1 MAANGEGTASV
12 GEARAIQDIVKGR
25 PWPPAVKGFELEF
38 GEDSTGD
45 PAVWVWLMIDD
56 DVSPSAE
63 KIRELGYFSRDLQS
77 AIIDA
82 GLSRW
87 PYVRFRTRQPAER

>member
-12 GEARAIQDIVKGR
+12 GEARAIQDILKGR

-56 DVSPSAE
+56 DVSPPAE
-63 KIRELGYFSRDLQS
+63 KIKELGRFRRGLVS
-77 AIIDA
+77 AIMDA
-82 GLSRW
+82 GLSHW
-87 PYVRFRTRQPAER
+87 PYVRFRTRQSEER